1 MNNTIILASVVSLII
16 GLGIGHFS
24 ATHRG
29 GYMDM
34 DRHRGHEMMNNS
46 NVHNNS
52 EISHMDSM
60 MDDMMKALAG
70 KTGPAFDE
78 AFLREMIIHH
88 EGAVAMAQAALTAEA
103 RPEII
108 TLSNEII
115 AAQEREIAQMK
126 EWQTTWTETTD

>member
-1 MNNTIILASVVSLII
+1 MASVVSLII

-29 GYMDM
+29 GYMD
-34 DRHRGHEMMNNS
+34 RHSGHEMMKDS

-70 KTGPAFDE
+70 KTGPEFDE

-88 EGAVAMAQAALTAEA
+88 EGAVAMAHAALTAGA

-115 AAQEREIAQMK
+115 TAQEREIAQMK